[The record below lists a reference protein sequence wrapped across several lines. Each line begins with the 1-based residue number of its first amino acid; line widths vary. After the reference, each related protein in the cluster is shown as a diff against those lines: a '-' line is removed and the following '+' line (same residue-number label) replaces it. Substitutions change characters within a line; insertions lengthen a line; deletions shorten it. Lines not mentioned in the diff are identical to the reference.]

1 MVGLQW
7 GNHNRAFPCG
17 SNPINCFPSSC
28 CESVESDGEE
38 GEKNVCCHD
47 APPVICLLWGGGS
60 LGPSPLWNWRGRSW
74 KLGPRWSL
82 PPLWSSDLS
91 LVCPSR
97 PREVLLLY
105 GGIQT
110 NSSLLLP
117 AYLRQTDAHMEQIP
131 QEIYSNCPMYSVH
144 GQINHLFGC
153 WNITSIQVQPA
164 DDNDGQYLIPV
175 DTIMWQQRIGEQY

>member
-1 MVGLQW
+1 MWEQPYKLFSVQLQW
-7 GNHNRAFPCG
+7 KCWVRRGRG
-17 SNPINCFPSSC
+17 
-28 CESVESDGEE
+28 GEE
-38 GEKNVCCHD
+38 CVLSRCPTSNLS
-47 APPVICLLWGGGS
+47 PLRGGGS
-60 LGPSPLWNWRGRSW
+60 RRLTGTIPLWNWRGRSW

-110 NSSLLLP
+110 NSCLLLP

-153 WNITSIQVQPA
+153 WNITSIQVQPT